1 MKFLTYHEL
10 YMGFLLI
17 LTQFGQY
24 YKSCLRLHSS
34 FESVTL
40 ISKFLLI
47 ESLNLSWRSY
57 VQANYEFFKNI
68 PTFIRMLGLMIFS
81 LLELLYDFYKLKSF
95 ALETHA
101 LNQAA
106 YQDKM
111 TGIPNRY
118 SCDLM
123 FSMYTTS
130 ESIENMGC
138 CLLTISNLA
147 KINEHL
153 THEDGD
159 KLIQDFCELLETS
172 GDRFGFVGRNSGN
185 EFLAIIE
192 DCQKETMEDFIS
204 VLNQNIEEYNKL
216 HQEVKIEIGYAYI
229 LNRQEK
235 VTRFTD
241 LITLCYK
248 KLNLR

>member
-1 MKFLTYHEL
+1 MVLSMQQKNILKEFKVIKFIQLVVLIIIEVIF
-10 YMGFLLI
+10 FLVLI
-17 LTQFGQY
+17 LNNQLS
-24 YKSCLRLHSS
+24 KSIFTNRHL
-34 FESVTL
+34 
-40 ISKFLLI
+40 
-47 ESLNLSWRSY
+47 
-57 VQANYEFFKNI
+57 
-68 PTFIRMLGLMIFS
+68 FILASMMWGLMIFS

-106 YQDKM
+106 YLDKM

-138 CLLTISNLA
+138 CLLTISNLSD
-147 KINEHL
+147 INDHM

-159 KLIQDFCELLETS
+159 RLIQDFCELLESS

-192 DCQKETMEDFIS
+192 DCQQETMEDFLT
-204 VLNQNIEEYNKL
+204 VLNRNIDEYN
-216 HQEVKIEIGYAYI
+216 HSHSQAGIEIRYAYI
-229 LNRQEK
+229 LNKDEK
-235 VTRFTD
+235 VNRFTD
-241 LITLCYK
+241 LITLAYK

>member
-1 MKFLTYHEL
+1 MQQKNILKEFKVIKFIQLIVLIIIEVVF
-10 YMGFLLI
+10 FLVLI
-17 LTQFGQY
+17 LNNQLS
-24 YKSCLRLHSS
+24 KSIFTNRHL
-34 FESVTL
+34 
-40 ISKFLLI
+40 
-47 ESLNLSWRSY
+47 
-57 VQANYEFFKNI
+57 
-68 PTFIRMLGLMIFS
+68 FILAAMMWGLMIFS

-106 YQDKM
+106 YLDKM

-192 DCQKETMEDFIS
+192 DCQKETMEDFIR
-204 VLNQNIEEYNKL
+204 VLNQNIDEYNKL
-216 HQEVKIEIGYAYI
+216 HQEAKIEIGYAYI
-229 LNRQEK
+229 LNREEK
-235 VTRFTD
+235 VKRFTD
-241 LITLCYK
+241 LITLSYK

>member
-1 MKFLTYHEL
+1 MFCMEMEGFMQQKNILKEFKVIKFIQLVVLIIIEVVF
-10 YMGFLLI
+10 FLVLI
-17 LTQFGQY
+17 LNNQLS
-24 YKSCLRLHSS
+24 KSIFTNRHLFVLAAMM
-34 FESVTL
+34 
-40 ISKFLLI
+40 
-47 ESLNLSWRSY
+47 W
-57 VQANYEFFKNI
+57 
-68 PTFIRMLGLMIFS
+68 GLMIFS

-95 ALETHA
+95 ATETHA

-106 YQDKM
+106 YLDNL

-130 ESIENMGC
+130 ESIEQMGC
-138 CLLTISNLA
+138 CLLTISNLSD
-147 KINEHL
+147 INDRL

-159 KLIQDFCELLETS
+159 HLIQDFCELLETS

-192 DCQKETMEDFIS
+192 DCHEETMESFLT
-204 VLNQNIEEYNKL
+204 VLNSNIDEYNENHTKAA
-216 HQEVKIEIGYAYI
+216 IEIRYAYI
-229 LNRQEK
+229 LNKDEK
-235 VTRFTD
+235 ASRFTD
-241 LITLCYK
+241 LITLAYK